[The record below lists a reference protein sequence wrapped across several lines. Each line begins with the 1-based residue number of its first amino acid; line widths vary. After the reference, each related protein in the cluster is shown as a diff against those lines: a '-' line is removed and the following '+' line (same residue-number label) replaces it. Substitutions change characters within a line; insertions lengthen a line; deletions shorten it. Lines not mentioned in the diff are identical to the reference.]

1 MPQDFESSLCL
12 PSTKALASASSNSSC
27 SSYTEARHLAVVGI
41 MFTAQTL
48 LGVGGVPIQ
57 PFGISYIDD
66 FSHNSNSPLYL
77 GENVPHTSGSEGG
90 PGAGR
95 AKYDSL
101 TSALCGH

>member
-1 MPQDFESSLCL
+1 MSQDFEASLCL
-12 PSTKALASASSNSSC
+12 PSNKALSSASSNSSC

-77 GENVPHTSGSEGG
+77 GEDLSHTLGSEGG
-90 PGAGR
+90 PGSGR
-95 AKYDSL
+95 AKYESL